1 MKHAEIFV
9 FCQHRLFLTSTSW
22 CSQFWGN
29 AYFGVLAVVLLT
41 ALRFAW
47 ALTPVFGAWVTYPAM
62 AGLLASLAL
71 AGINFLVKE
80 KLLPATLPL
89 QNAPADSLIGMCRQL
104 VSCLIRMPVFF
115 QKSSI
120 GRNLTIL

>member
-1 MKHAEIFV
+1 MLRK
-9 FCQHRLFLTSTSW
+9 FCSFLL
-22 CSQFWGN
+22 QFWGK
-29 AYFGVLAVVLLT
+29 ACFGSLAIALMA

-47 ALTPVFGAWVTYPAM
+47 NLTPSCGAWVIYPVA
-62 AGLLASLAL
+62 AALLLSLVIIV
-71 AGINFLVKE
+71 INFLVKE